1 MLTRNFNLLLK
12 EFEFR
17 KCENE
22 IRLHNIV
29 DLHSRFCSSGTL
41 WVNDTISVGKW
52 DNLSNKRRA
61 KLTSFNIFV
70 VVSLRKTTK
79 TAYKNG
85 VLVTNQIII

>member
-1 MLTRNFNLLLK
+1 M
-12 EFEFR
+12 
-17 KCENE
+17 
-22 IRLHNIV
+22 V
-29 DLHSRFCSSGTL
+29 DLYSSGTL

-85 VLVTNQIII
+85 VFVINQGLEKNPIVFGIFET